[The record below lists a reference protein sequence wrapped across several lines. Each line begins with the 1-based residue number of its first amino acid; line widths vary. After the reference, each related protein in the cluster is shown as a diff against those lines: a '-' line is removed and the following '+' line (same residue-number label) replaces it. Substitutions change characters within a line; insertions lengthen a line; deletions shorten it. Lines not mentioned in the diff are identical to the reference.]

1 MLNLFVLVAQAAP
14 PAAEATQSHNPIIP
28 ETNELFYSIIAFV
41 VLIVLFKKFGFKP
54 IQQGLQARTERIRG
68 DLDKAES
75 AKTEA
80 EGVLVE
86 YKKQLADAKV
96 EADKIVDEARKQAEK
111 VKEEAV
117 GKANDE
123 VAELKAKAS
132 ADIEAARASAMAS
145 LQSSV
150 AEIAIELA
158 EKVVEKNLDRETNKR
173 LIDSFIVQVG
183 S

>member
-1 MLNLFVLVAQAAP
+1 MLNFYAVLAQAAP
-14 PAAEATQSHNPIIP
+14 PAAESATSKNPIVP
-28 ETNELFYSIIAFV
+28 ELNELVYSLIAFV
-41 VLIVLFKKFGFKP
+41 VLIILFKKFAFKP
-54 IQQGLQARTERIRG
+54 IQQGLEARTERIRG

-80 EGVLVE
+80 EGVLAE

-111 VKEEAV
+111 VKDDAV

-123 VAELKAKAS
+123 VAEIKAKAS

-158 EKVVEKNLDRETNKR
+158 EKVVEKNLDRETNRR

>member
-1 MLNLFVLVAQAAP
+1 MLITSLLAQAA
-14 PAAEATQSHNPIIP
+14 AEQPTSKNPIVP
-28 ETNELFYSIIAFV
+28 ELNELIYSLIAFV
-41 VLIVLFKKFGFKP
+41 VLVVLFRRFGFPAVQKAME
-54 IQQGLQARTERIRG
+54 ARTKRIRD

-80 EGVLVE
+80 EGVLAD
-86 YKKQLADAKV
+86 YKKQLADAKA

-111 VKEEAV
+111 VKEASIA
-117 GKANDE
+117 KTNDE
-123 VAELKAKAS
+123 VAELKDKAN
-132 ADIEAARASAMAS
+132 ADIESARASALAS
-145 LQSSV
+145 LQSTV
-150 AEIAIELA
+150 AELAIELA